1 MGPPH
6 MWSETTC
13 TCDTEET
20 EDLAPDSGVTAVS
33 NDHDGDRDSDD
44 DDDDEWLTRELVVI
58 GLLSTI
64 NSCLLVITSLLV
76 RRLRTLGR
84 DMKSLESEA
93 GVNCYQVTPDQEDS
107 YLRGPKLVS
116 SNTYS
121 ELDIYSAS
129 SGFVSEDGS
138 TGRGQE
144 QGHRVEAV
152 YETAESVR
160 LKKYQLKESYQ
171 DQHQFTYEKAM
182 QSIDETMKM
191 LTESANKL

>member
-6 MWSETTC
+6 LWSETTC
-13 TCDTEET
+13 TCDTAET
-20 EDLAPDSGVTAVS
+20 EDLAPDTGVTAVS
-33 NDHDGDRDSDD
+33 DDHDGDRDSDD
-44 DDDDEWLTRELVVI
+44 EDDDDEWLTRELVVI

-64 NSCLLVITSLLV
+64 NTCLLVITSLLV
-76 RRLRTLGR
+76 RRLRMLGR

-138 TGRGQE
+138 TGRGQ
-144 QGHRVEAV
+144 GHRVEAV

-171 DQHQFTYEKAM
+171 DQDQFTYEKAM

>member
-6 MWSETTC
+6 LWSETTC
-13 TCDTEET
+13 TCDTAET
-20 EDLAPDSGVTAVS
+20 EDLAPDTGVTAVS
-33 NDHDGDRDSDD
+33 DGEVERDDYED
-44 DDDDEWLTRELVVI
+44 EDEWLTRELVVI

-64 NSCLLVITSLLV
+64 NTCLLVITSLLV
-76 RRLRTLGR
+76 RRLRMLGR

-138 TGRGQE
+138 TGQE

-171 DQHQFTYEKAM
+171 DQDQFTYEKAM

>member
-6 MWSETTC
+6 QWSEATC
-13 TCDTEET
+13 TCDTAET
-20 EDLAPDSGVTAVS
+20 EDLAPDTGDPAVS
-33 NDHDGDRDSDD
+33 DGELERDDE

-64 NSCLLVITSLLV
+64 NTCLLVITSLLV

-84 DMKSLESEA
+84 DMKTLDSDAS
-93 GVNCYQVTPDQEDS
+93 VNCYQVSGDQEDS

-116 SNTYS
+116 NNTYS

-144 QGHRVEAV
+144 QGPRVEAV

-171 DQHQFTYEKAM
+171 DQDQFTYEKAM

>member
-1 MGPPH
+1 M
-6 MWSETTC
+6 
-13 TCDTEET
+13 
-20 EDLAPDSGVTAVS
+20 
-33 NDHDGDRDSDD
+33 
-44 DDDDEWLTRELVVI
+44 VI

-64 NSCLLVITSLLV
+64 NTCLLVITSLLV
-76 RRLRTLGR
+76 RRLRMLGR
-84 DMKSLESEA
+84 DMKSLESDA

-138 TGRGQE
+138 TGQGQG
-144 QGHRVEAV
+144 QAGVEAV

-171 DQHQFTYEKAM
+171 DQDQFTYEKAM

>member
-6 MWSETTC
+6 QWSETTC
-13 TCDTEET
+13 TCDTVET
-20 EDLAPDSGVTAVS
+20 EDLARDTGVPVVS
-33 NDHDGDRDSDD
+33 DDHDGDRESDN

-64 NSCLLVITSLLV
+64 NTCLLVITSLLV
-76 RRLRTLGR
+76 RRLRMLGR

-144 QGHRVEAV
+144 QARVEAV

-171 DQHQFTYEKAM
+171 DQHHFTYEKAM